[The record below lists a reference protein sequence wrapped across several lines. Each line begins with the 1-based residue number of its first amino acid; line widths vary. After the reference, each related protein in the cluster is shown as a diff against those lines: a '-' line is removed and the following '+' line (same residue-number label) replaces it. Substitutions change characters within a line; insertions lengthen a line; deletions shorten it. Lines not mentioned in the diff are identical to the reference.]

1 MIRPGRPALLLM
13 VVLGVAIASYGCASQ
28 TSGKPV
34 AAPSLAAPPSR
45 PGPSASPRGYGVV
58 SRSAPSC
65 TTAAAG
71 APALAASATAMT
83 ALQSS
88 ASKTGAAPAAPFGV
102 AVTADGRW
110 GFASL
115 RDGLGV
121 FRLAAGRAPVLLRII
136 ALPAAP
142 ATGVVLSPDGRLLL
156 VADGETGAVVV
167 SVRAAESGANGAVLG
182 TLSRPGAQDGGAI
195 EVAVSPDGRY
205 AFVSL
210 ERFAEIAVFNLKAAL
225 AARFGRSDYVGVI
238 PTQVAPVGLA
248 FAPDSRW
255 LYSTS
260 EARNFRSQV
269 GTLEVIKVALA
280 ESDPARSVAARV
292 RAGCNPVRVTTSAN
306 GSVVWVTARASDALL
321 AFSAAALR
329 ADPRS
334 ALLADVAVGEAPV
347 GLALVKDSSLIV
359 VADSNRFDVSGQH
372 ADLAVVDVHDAL
384 AGRPALLGYLRA
396 GIFPRDV
403 AANPAGS
410 AVLVANYVSGQ
421 VESVNVADLP

>member
-1 MIRPGRPALLLM
+1 M
-13 VVLGVAIASYGCASQ
+13 
-28 TSGKPV
+28 
-34 AAPSLAAPPSR
+34 
-45 PGPSASPRGYGVV
+45 
-58 SRSAPSC
+58 
-65 TTAAAG
+65 TT
-71 APALAASATAMT
+71 
-83 ALQSS
+83 LQPS

-102 AVTADGRW
+102 AVSADGSW

-121 FRLAAGRAPVLLRII
+121 FRLAAGHAPVLLRII

-142 ATGVVLSPDGRLLL
+142 AAGVVLSPDGRLLL
-156 VADGETGAVVV
+156 VADGQTGAVVV
-167 SVRAAESGANGAVLG
+167 SVPAAESGANGAVLG
-182 TLSRPGAQDGGAI
+182 TLSGPGAQDGGAI

-210 ERFAEIAVFNLKAAL
+210 EDKDKIAVFNLTAAL
-225 AARFGRSDYVGVI
+225 AHGFGPGAYVGAI
-238 PTQVAPVGLA
+238 PAQIAPVGLA
-248 FAPDSRW
+248 FAPDGHW

-260 EARNFRSQV
+260 EAENFRSQV
-269 GTLEVIKVALA
+269 GTLEVINVALA

-292 RAGCNPVRVTTSAN
+292 RAGCNPVRVTTSPN

-321 AFSAAALR
+321 AFSTAALR
-329 ADPRS
+329 ANPRS

-359 VADSNRFDVSGQH
+359 VADSDRFDASGEH
-372 ADLAVVDVHDAL
+372 ASLAVVDVHDAL

-396 GIFPRDV
+396 GNFPRDV

-410 AVLVANYVSGQ
+410 AVLVANFVSGQ